1 MNYTAQALFILFGP
15 ILSMAFGFWM
25 CKLFQKK
32 HKEEVIDELLRLRA
46 YNEELLKKLSK
57 EKQVLKGV
65 RDFLQE
71 GNKD

>member
-1 MNYTAQALFILFGP
+1 MKNAQALLIFFGP
-15 ILSMAFGFWM
+15 ILSMCFGFFM
-25 CKLFQKK
+25 CKVSQKK

-57 EKQVLKGV
+57 EKQILKGV

-71 GNKD
+71 GEKR